1 MMMNRQMYGKTFSSK
16 KEFFKW
22 LEENEDRIDW
32 DYDVELGWY
41 WKDDKETTFNVNNPR
56 LKSVGLSKG

>member
-1 MMMNRQMYGKTFSSK
+1 MILGGQIPGTMWKMKMMMNRQMYGKTFSSK

-41 WKDDKETTFNVNNPR
+41 WKDDDE
-56 LKSVGLSKG
+56 

>member
-1 MMMNRQMYGKTFSSK
+1 MTPGGQILGMMWRVKMMMNRQMYGKTFSSK

-41 WKDDKETTFNVNNPR
+41 WKDDDE
-56 LKSVGLSKG
+56 